1 MNKITINYGSDS
13 AMTVGPHVIVESEEP
28 LSSLATAAT
37 HLVGFMK
44 QEAVPAPE
52 PEPEDSEDVGIAPW
66 ERDRYRDLAEKLFSN
81 IDWVKVGQHATS
93 GVTPDEGAD
102 LMSYVYRAL
111 MDIANNCVDLEEQS

>member
-13 AMTVGPHVIVESEEP
+13 AMTDSPHVIIESEGP
-28 LSSLATAAT
+28 LSSLATAAA
-37 HLVGFMK
+37 HLVGFTD
-44 QEAVPAPE
+44 QEAVPA

-66 ERDRYRDLAEKLFSN
+66 ECDRYRDLAEKLFSN
-81 IDWVKVGQHATS
+81 INWDKVGQHATS

>member
-1 MNKITINYGSDS
+1 MNKITINYGSDN

-37 HLVGFMK
+37 HLVDFMG
-44 QEAVPAPE
+44 QEAVPV

-66 ERDRYRDLAEKLFSN
+66 ERDRYRDLAEKLFST
-81 IDWVKVGQHATS
+81 IDWGKVGKHATS
-93 GVTPDEGAD
+93 GMHPDEGAD

-111 MDIANNCVDLEEQS
+111 LDIANDHVDLEEQS